1 MPPRA
6 GQNDNMAQ
14 MESIRKQQEQ
24 LARLHFDLGADVH
37 HDAKQQEASSAGPL
51 SPQRLEKSKQNMQK
65 LTDSLKQ
72 LSISIEGLNSNR
84 NKEDGAD
91 AQKRE

>member
-1 MPPRA
+1 
-6 GQNDNMAQ
+6 MAQ

-24 LARLHFDLGADVH
+24 LARLHFDLGSDLN
-37 HDAKQQEASSAGPL
+37 HDAKETSSAGLL
-51 SPQRLEKSKQNMQK
+51 SPQRLETSKQNMQK

-84 NKEDGAD
+84 KMEDGRD
-91 AQKRE
+91 SHKNE